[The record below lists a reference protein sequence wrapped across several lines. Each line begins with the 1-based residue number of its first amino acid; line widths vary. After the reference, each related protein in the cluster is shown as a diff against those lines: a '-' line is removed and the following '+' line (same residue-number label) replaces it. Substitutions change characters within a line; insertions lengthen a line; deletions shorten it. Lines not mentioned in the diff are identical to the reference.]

1 MYIITHIY
9 IYIHIICNGILTYIY
24 IYNDYQYGDIMD
36 KLMDI
41 MG

>member
-1 MYIITHIY
+1 MGYCTNTHTY
-9 IYIHIICNGILTYIY
+9 IYIH
-24 IYNDYQYGDIMD
+24 NDYQYGDIMD